1 MQGLSTLLHWVY
13 HILMDAIRPA
23 GAKDY
28 PGTWIEFQDWFAS
41 DEACAAYLER
51 MRWPNRFYCPACGMV
66 DTPGRATRGR
76 LICRGCRHQSS
87 VTAGTIFDK
96 TRTSLRLW
104 FAAAWYITNQKQGV
118 SALGLQRVLGLNSY
132 QTAWAML
139 HRFRRAMVRPDRD
152 LLGGTVEV
160 DEAFLALRRGEGVK
174 PKRPSPKA
182 HNRSHLVAVA
192 VAVEVHEPTGF
203 GRIRLRRIQGPTIDA
218 LVPFVQ
224 GNIAPG
230 STVRTDGSALYA
242 TLKDEGFGHD
252 PHVILGS
259 KVPAHKPLP
268 GVHRI
273 AALLKRWL
281 LGTHHGAVD
290 PRHVDYYLDEFTFR
304 FNRRTSRSRGM
315 LFYRL
320 IQQSAQAAPATYANI
335 RDNEHHQRPL
345 CAPIGNVEQSG

>member
-1 MQGLSTLLHWVY
+1 
-13 HILMDAIRPA
+13 MDAIRLA

-51 MRWPNRFYCPACGMV
+51 MRWPNGFYCPACGMM

-160 DEAFLALRRGEGVK
+160 DVAFLALRRGEGVK

-192 VAVEVHEPTGF
+192 VAVEVHEPKGF

-230 STVRTDGSALYA
+230 STVRTDGSAIYA

-304 FNRRTSRSRGM
+304 FNRRGSGARGKLFARLLEQAVAIEPTTEAAIRKVSRSRAEN
-315 LFYRL
+315 RKHK
-320 IQQSAQAAPATYANI
+320 P
-335 RDNEHHQRPL
+335 
-345 CAPIGNVEQSG
+345 